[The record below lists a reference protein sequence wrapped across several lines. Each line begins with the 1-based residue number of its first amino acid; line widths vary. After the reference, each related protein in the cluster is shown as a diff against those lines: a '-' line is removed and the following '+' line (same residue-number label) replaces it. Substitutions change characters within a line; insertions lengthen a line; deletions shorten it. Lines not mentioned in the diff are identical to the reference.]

1 MKRSNIL
8 RSLALTLAVATISTT
23 SAFASEKGTE
33 TILTESEWQ
42 AIEETSRYD
51 RMLQPIE
58 SVEMINNMRNTL
70 DMDLKAGRKTTFSL
84 NAPFATSEQV
94 GLVVIAADGDVV
106 YSATGSYS
114 ELQSFSISPNF
125 RWDETYVVRL
135 YSAQAVFETKVQVVY
150 L

>member
-42 AIEETSRYD
+42 AIEETSRWD
-51 RMLQPIE
+51 RMMQPIE
-58 SVEMINNMRNTL
+58 SIVMVSNMQNTL
-70 DMDLKAGRKTTFSL
+70 EMDLKAGRKTTFSL
-84 NAPFATSEQV
+84 NAPFSATEQV

-106 YSATGSYS
+106 YSATGTYG

-125 RWDETYVVRL
+125 RWDETYVIRL
-135 YSAQAVFETKVQVVY
+135 YPTQSVFETKVQVVY

>member
-42 AIEETSRYD
+42 AIEETSRWD
-51 RMLQPIE
+51 RMMQPIE
-58 SVEMINNMRNTL
+58 SMVMVSNMQNTL
-70 DMDLKAGRKTTFSL
+70 EMDLKAGRKTTFSL
-84 NAPFATSEQV
+84 NAPFSATEQV

-106 YSATGSYS
+106 YSATGTYG

-125 RWDETYVVRL
+125 RWDETYVIRL
-135 YSAQAVFETKVQVVY
+135 YSTQAVFETKVQVVY

>member
-42 AIEETSRYD
+42 AIEETSRWD
-51 RMLQPIE
+51 RMMQPIE
-58 SVEMINNMRNTL
+58 SIVMVSNMQNTL
-70 DMDLKAGRKTTFSL
+70 EMDLKAGRKTTFSL
-84 NAPFATSEQV
+84 NAPFSATEQV

-106 YSATGSYS
+106 YSATGTYG

-125 RWDETYVVRL
+125 RWDETYVIRL
-135 YSAQAVFETKVQVVY
+135 YSTQAVFETKVQVVY